1 VTRYLPDFARHGKG
15 AITVRHLLTHTGG
28 FADDPPLA
36 TIAVLS
42 TEEVEHLVCDSV
54 LEEGY
59 VPGTAA
65 RYSPWYGYATLGL
78 IVGRVDGRPF
88 PRFMREEVFE
98 PLGMGDCWIG
108 VEGDAAAVGAV
119 ADRMSYLYDTG
130 GEDPHVPPIGGV
142 LRAKGLDCCSPA
154 SGGIGPMRQLGRFY
168 ESLLDSLGG
177 RSRGLLGAATVQA
190 MREQEGPWGLGP
202 LVIAGHFGT
211 WCPRAFGHDGLRSS
225 LVFADPEH
233 GVVMAAFVNSLG
245 RGQSNVEL
253 LLEVSKAVYLS
264 VLSPAQLREV
274 GLVVDT
280 P

>member
-1 VTRYLPDFARHGKG
+1 
-15 AITVRHLLTHTGG
+15 
-28 FADDPPLA
+28 
-36 TIAVLS
+36 
-42 TEEVEHLVCDSV
+42 
-54 LEEGY
+54 
-59 VPGTAA
+59 
-65 RYSPWYGYATLGL
+65 
-78 IVGRVDGRPF
+78 
-88 PRFMREEVFE
+88 
-98 PLGMGDCWIG
+98 
-108 VEGDAAAVGAV
+108 
-119 ADRMSYLYDTG
+119 
-130 GEDPHVPPIGGV
+130 
-142 LRAKGLDCCSPA
+142 
-154 SGGIGPMRQLGRFY
+154 MRQLGRFY

-253 LLEVSKAVYLS
+253 LLEVSRAVYLS
-264 VLSPAQLREV
+264 VLSPDQLREV